1 MSLSYS
7 GGGVM
12 PQPRLEWA
20 FESSNVD
27 SITGLAPSFSTAGT
41 YAATSGGTITTVG
54 ANRVHSFTT
63 ATTTSITFNV
73 PVTVQV
79 LVVGGGGGGGANNTS
94 GLSGGGGGAGEFY
107 TSSSFSVAA
116 GTYTVTVGAAG
127 AASGGAGQSG
137 GDGGDSVFGSISANG
152 GGGGGGGSVSGANG
166 NGRTGGSGGGAG
178 RSSTLAR
185 TGGTSVKTAG
195 GLGNAGGDTATTIDF
210 SAAGGGGSAGVGS
223 DGSLSGTTPRP
234 GGAGTTNSI
243 RTGSAVTY
251 AAGGTGGARSGT
263 YTPGAGTTNRGDG
276 GDGAPGGSGVLVNG
290 AAGSAGIVVISYNN
304 VLYPEPTYVTGIY
317 GQAISFNNTL
327 SPAGSDPNCYVT
339 YDVSSFNISSNSTTM
354 SLWLKSG
361 LTYPS
366 TAGTTPFYI
375 NLQGDN
381 YNALYTSG
389 TSSNITCR
397 IGSRPINV
405 GTWPGQTN
413 VWDHHCMVFSNV
425 GAGSSNTITYYY
437 LDGSLIGTANN
448 TIQAFTELN
457 LACQTSTAN
466 GALCSID
473 DVRLFNTPLT
483 ATQVQSI
490 YTALGVPGRAVMI
503 GAAEYMTPTRMT
515 GTPLFSQ
522 ISQAAR
528 TSAVGAFS
536 LRAVNGTSVK
546 AVQVRNGTTSA
557 TQDFYADRLGNLLTA
572 PVTGQPLVDWLGGAT
587 GYVTTWYDQSGA
599 GNHASQLTAANQPVI
614 QRATKGPG
622 YMVLVNGV
630 NGTTSFG
637 LNFGAYN
644 LLNNTSYST
653 CGVVRRTTSGAT
665 NNENYY
671 LSGSGGVNAQDQNF
685 HNGYRL
691 TNQFTLAHYS
701 DDMNVTIPS
710 FTAAATEPINYNFST
725 LGTDKVGRIYSYS
738 GGTLYPNPTS
748 TGTFVGFLNHPVDAS
763 LSIGGGYRQF
773 TGEIY
778 EVLVFTKSLYDLDNT
793 GGLITQVYQNQLGY
807 TGA

>member
-27 SITGLAPSFSTAGT
+27 SITGLAPNLSTAGT
-41 YAATSGGTITTVG
+41 FA
-54 ANRVHSFTT
+54 
-63 ATTTSITFNV
+63 
-73 PVTVQV
+73 
-79 LVVGGGGGGGANNTS
+79 
-94 GLSGGGGGAGEFY
+94 
-107 TSSSFSVAA
+107 
-116 GTYTVTVGAAG
+116 
-127 AASGGAGQSG
+127 
-137 GDGGDSVFGSISANG
+137 
-152 GGGGGGGSVSGANG
+152 
-166 NGRTGGSGGGAG
+166 
-178 RSSTLAR
+178 
-185 TGGTSVKTAG
+185 
-195 GLGNAGGDTATTIDF
+195 
-210 SAAGGGGSAGVGS
+210 
-223 DGSLSGTTPRP
+223 
-234 GGAGTTNSI
+234 
-243 RTGSAVTY
+243 
-251 AAGGTGGARSGT
+251 
-263 YTPGAGTTNRGDG
+263 
-276 GDGAPGGSGVLVNG
+276 
-290 AAGSAGIVVISYNN
+290 
-304 VLYPEPTYVTGIY
+304 PTYVTGIY

-327 SPAGSDPNCYVT
+327 SPAGSDPNCYVI
-339 YDVSSFNISSNSTTM
+339 YDVSSFGLSSNSTTM
-354 SLWLKSG
+354 SLWLNSG
-361 LTYPS
+361 LTYPT
-366 TAGTTPFYI
+366 TAGTTPFYV
-375 NLQGDN
+375 NLQGTN
-381 YNALYTSG
+381 YNGLLTVSATSTISFRKG
-389 TSSNITCR
+389 SSPATT
-397 IGSRPINV
+397 IGSV
-405 GTWPGQTN
+405 TAQTS
-413 VWDHHCMVFSNV
+413 VWQHHCMVFSNV
-425 GAGSSNTITYYY
+425 GAVGTSNTFSSYYVN
-437 LDGSLIGTANN
+437 GSLIATANN
-448 TIQAFTELN
+448 TIQAFTKLN
-457 LACQTSTAN
+457 LGCQSSASN

-807 TGA
+807 TGT

>member
-27 SITGLAPSFSTAGT
+27 SITGLEPNLSTAGT
-41 YAATSGGTITTVG
+41 FA
-54 ANRVHSFTT
+54 
-63 ATTTSITFNV
+63 
-73 PVTVQV
+73 
-79 LVVGGGGGGGANNTS
+79 
-94 GLSGGGGGAGEFY
+94 
-107 TSSSFSVAA
+107 
-116 GTYTVTVGAAG
+116 
-127 AASGGAGQSG
+127 
-137 GDGGDSVFGSISANG
+137 
-152 GGGGGGGSVSGANG
+152 
-166 NGRTGGSGGGAG
+166 
-178 RSSTLAR
+178 
-185 TGGTSVKTAG
+185 
-195 GLGNAGGDTATTIDF
+195 
-210 SAAGGGGSAGVGS
+210 
-223 DGSLSGTTPRP
+223 
-234 GGAGTTNSI
+234 
-243 RTGSAVTY
+243 
-251 AAGGTGGARSGT
+251 
-263 YTPGAGTTNRGDG
+263 
-276 GDGAPGGSGVLVNG
+276 
-290 AAGSAGIVVISYNN
+290 
-304 VLYPEPTYVTGIY
+304 PTYVTGIY

-327 SPAGSDPNCYVT
+327 SPAGSDPNCYVI
-339 YDVSSFNISSNSTTM
+339 YDVSSFGLSSNSTTM
-354 SLWLKSG
+354 SLWLNSG
-361 LTYPS
+361 LTYPT
-366 TAGTTPFYI
+366 TAGTTPFYV
-375 NLQGDN
+375 NLQGTN
-381 YNALYTSG
+381 YNGLLTVSATSTISFRKG
-389 TSSNITCR
+389 SSPATT
-397 IGSRPINV
+397 IGSV
-405 GTWPGQTN
+405 TAQTS
-413 VWDHHCMVFSNV
+413 VWQHHCMVFSNV
-425 GAGSSNTITYYY
+425 GAVGTSNTFSSYYVN
-437 LDGSLIGTANN
+437 GSLIATANN
-448 TIQAFTELN
+448 TIQAFTKLN
-457 LACQTSTAN
+457 LGCQSSASN

-587 GYVTTWYDQSGA
+587 GYVTKWYDQSSA
-599 GNHASQLTAANQPVI
+599 VNHASQATAANQPTI

-807 TGA
+807 TGT